1 MDMKPTE
8 KQLRFIA
15 DIEEF
20 VGEQFRGTTKKEA
33 TEYISRNIER
43 YKLLTMDNYIL
54 ENGYF

>member
-1 MDMKPTE
+1 MDIKPTE
-8 KQLRFIA
+8 KQLQFIA

>member
-1 MDMKPTE
+1 MDIKPTE
-8 KQLRFIA
+8 KQLQFIA

-20 VGEQFRGTTKKEA
+20 VDEQFKGTTKKEA

>member
-1 MDMKPTE
+1 MVIKPTE
-8 KQLRFIA
+8 KQLQFIA

-20 VGEQFRGTTKKEA
+20 VDERFKGTTKEEA

>member
-1 MDMKPTE
+1 MDIKPTE
-8 KQLRFIA
+8 KQLQFIA

-20 VGEQFRGTTKKEA
+20 VDEQFKGAAKKEA